1 MAPVTLHLIIAD
13 QPKDFLNALRALP
26 PASRPLYIGSVHH
39 WMHAPT
45 TLSTAALL
53 GNGETITQWHF
64 LIIYPASSPESL
76 DLPSGLQHHVREKW
90 SITAGVSDDLLANF
104 AAAQAKRVSN
114 AVPPLP
120 AGWSATDYSGLDA
133 SIPPADVEASLA
145 LEAYSFGSNNTSDSP
160 VVLKDWIRAFGTKH
174 TGPVQMLNL
183 DCCNPGRRPDFYSY
197 IMAFSAS
204 VGSRYGGD
212 ATVLSF
218 GQDVTEWSTR
228 KEEGEL
234 TVAEAKE
241 SEKGYGTRKGQVAGW
256 EDVALV
262 WYPSIW
268 HFAKLLDD
276 PEYAEADRK
285 FKVGVLRDGPIV
297 CCTEVEMN
305 YE

>member
-1 MAPVTLHLIIAD
+1 MAPVTFHLVIAR
-13 QPKDFLNALRALP
+13 QPKDFLYALQDLE
-26 PASRPLYIGSVHH
+26 PASRPLYVGEVHH

-45 TLSTAALL
+45 TLSIPALL
-53 GNGETITQWHF
+53 GSGPTVTSWHY
-64 LIIYPASSPESL
+64 LVVHLASSPESV
-76 DLPSGLQHHVREKW
+76 DLPGILNQHVVEKW
-90 SITAGVSDDLLANF
+90 SITCGVPDQLLANL
-104 AAAQAKRVSN
+104 AAANKKRLSNPVSL
-114 AVPPLP
+114 LP
-120 AGWSATDYSGLDA
+120 TGWNPTDHSGLDA
-133 SIPPADVEASLA
+133 SIPPTDVEASLS
-145 LEAYSFGSNNTSDSP
+145 LEAHAFGSNKQSDSLF
-160 VVLKDWIRAFGTKH
+160 VLKDWIRAFGTKH

-183 DCCNPGRRPDFYSY
+183 DCCNPGRRPDFYLY
-197 IMAFSAS
+197 IMAFGTS
-204 VGSRYGGD
+204 VGIKYGGD
-212 ATVLSF
+212 ATIF
-218 GQDVTEWSTR
+218 TGGQDVTEWSTR
-228 KEEGEL
+228 KTEGEL

-241 SEKGYGTRKGQVAGW
+241 SEKGYGTREGQVAGW